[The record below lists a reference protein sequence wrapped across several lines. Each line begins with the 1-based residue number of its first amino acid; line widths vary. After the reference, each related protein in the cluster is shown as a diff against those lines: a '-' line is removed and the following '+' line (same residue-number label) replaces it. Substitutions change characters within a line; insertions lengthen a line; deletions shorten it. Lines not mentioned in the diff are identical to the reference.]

1 MARPRLEPHTLLRRA
16 GLRATPQRQLVLDV
30 LSGVRTGHLT
40 ADEVWRAA
48 AARQPS
54 FNRSTAYRALD
65 QLCSAGIVQET
76 RFGDSAHFEIVDR
89 PERHHHLVCVRCG
102 SIENVPADLLVDIS
116 SRLARRRGF
125 HIGSV
130 ELTIQGECGP
140 CRRPRPGAGPVA
152 GAQRPG

>member
-1 MARPRLEPHTLLRRA
+1 MPRRTPLEPHALLRRA

-30 LSGVRTGHLT
+30 LSGVASGHLT

-48 AARQPS
+48 SARQPA

-65 QLCSAGIVQET
+65 QLCAAGIVQQT
-76 RFGDSAHFEIVDR
+76 RFGDSAHYEIVDR

-102 SIENVPADLLVDIS
+102 RIENVPADLLADIS
-116 SRLARRRGF
+116 GRLARRRGF

-130 ELTIQGECGP
+130 ELTIQGECAS
-140 CRRPRPGAGPVA
+140 CRRASPV
-152 GAQRPG
+152 